1 MASLLFFFK
10 HESLGCRN
18 KQLNRCAF
26 ISVGGWQH
34 ILLTYSKLNCFLLSS
49 VFAVRSQGAEIVNAL
64 ALFLLLLLDLF
75 MIGRQE
81 RLKCKEVERRLQM
94 IIDKINGEASF
105 ICLSFGFV
113 FPPHWIFLQNLI
125 MYY

>member
-1 MASLLFFFK
+1 V
-10 HESLGCRN
+10 
-18 KQLNRCAF
+18 Q
-26 ISVGGWQH
+26 
-34 ILLTYSKLNCFLLSS
+34 
-49 VFAVRSQGAEIVNAL
+49 SQGAEIVNAL

-75 MIGRQE
+75 MVGRQE

-113 FPPHWIFLQNLI
+113 FPPYWIFHQNLI
-125 MYY
+125 MCY